1 MPALC
6 LSLILIGLL
15 VSLPATWLA
24 RALGR
29 RLNAFDG
36 AGVTGQVKAAP
47 RRVPNTGG
55 IGIFL
60 AIALPMLAAL
70 LYFRGLDAVSID
82 KLHSEFSFIPANLHD
97 YIAGIQQ
104 QTPAAL
110 ILLGALLILHIVG
123 IIDDR
128 KPLGPLT
135 KLPVMLAAAITVVIA
150 TDTRLLTL
158 LDSYGHAGHW
168 ASISL
173 TVLWILVITNAFNFL
188 DNMDGLSAG
197 VAAISAAAF
206 LTTALVAQQWF
217 IAALLALLL
226 GALLGFL
233 RYNFPW
239 KEKGGIKEGGTG
251 GSSASGVGTKTSKSN
266 ADGATIFMGDSG
278 SLIVGFLLAILS
290 VRITY
295 VPRPPGQVWHVSHGA
310 DLTPDLPSFAVPAWY
325 GVFIPLIILAIP
337 LYDFASVCLIRI
349 RQGRSP
355 FVGDLQ
361 HFSHRLVKHGLSRR
375 SAVLV
380 IYGCTAVTGIG
391 AIALPKLEPWQAA
404 LVGVQTLLVLL
415 VIALYEWSRPRA
427 AE

>member
-1 MPALC
+1 MPLLV
-6 LSLILIGLL
+6 LSLILVGFAIGL
-15 VSLPATWLA
+15 PAAWIA

-29 RLNAFDG
+29 KLNAMDG
-36 AGVTGQVKAAP
+36 AGVSGQVKVAP

-60 AIALPMLAAL
+60 TIAITSLA
-70 LYFRGLDAVSID
+70 GLAFNWGFIPSGVN
-82 KLHSEFSFIPANLHD
+82 KLSGDLWFIPAELGS
-97 YIAGIQQ
+97 YIAGIQH

-110 ILLGALLILHIVG
+110 FLLGSLLILHIMG

-128 KPLGPLT
+128 KPLGPMV
-135 KLPVMLAAAITVVIA
+135 KLPVMLAAAFTVVIA

-158 LDSYGHAGHW
+158 LDSYGTAGHW
-168 ASISL
+168 ASVAI
-173 TVLWILVITNAFNFL
+173 TVFWIVVITNAFNFL

-197 VAAISAAAF
+197 VAAICAAVF
-206 LTTALVAQQWF
+206 LTTALVGGQWF
-217 IAALLALLL
+217 VAALLALLL

-233 RYNFPW
+233 RYNFPL
-239 KEKGGIKEGGTG
+239 
-251 GSSASGVGTKTSKSN
+251 TKS
-266 ADGATIFMGDSG
+266 GATLFMGDSG
-278 SLIVGFLLAILS
+278 SLIVGFLLAVLS
-290 VRITY
+290 IRITY
-295 VPRPPGQVWHVSHGA
+295 VSPS
-310 DLTPDLPSFAVPAWY
+310 TPSRLHAFLLLS
-325 GVFIPLIILAIP
+325 PLITLAIP
-337 LYDFASVCLIRI
+337 LYDFCSVCLIRI

-361 HFSHRLVKHGLSRR
+361 HFSHRLVQHGLSRR

-415 VIALYEWSRPRA
+415 VIALYEWSRPPA
-427 AE
+427 ANATP

>member
-1 MPALC
+1 MPLLI
-6 LSLILIGLL
+6 LSLILIGFAIGF
-15 VSLPATWLA
+15 PAAWLA

-29 RLNAFDG
+29 KLNAMDG
-36 AGVTGQVKAAP
+36 AGVSGQVKAAP

-60 AIALPMLAAL
+60 TLAITSLAGLAANW
-70 LYFRGLDAVSID
+70 G
-82 KLHSEFSFIPANLHD
+82 FIPSGVQKLSGDLWFIPPELAS

-110 ILLGALLILHIVG
+110 FLLGCLAVLHVMG

-128 KPLGPLT
+128 KPLGPMV
-135 KLPVMLAAAITVVIA
+135 KLPVMLGAAFTVVIA

-158 LDSYGHAGHW
+158 LDSYGTIGHW
-168 ASISL
+168 ASIAI
-173 TVLWILVITNAFNFL
+173 TVFWIVVITNAFNFL

-197 VAAISAAAF
+197 IAAICSAVF
-206 LTTALVAQQWF
+206 LTTALVGGQWF
-217 IAALLALLL
+217 IAAMLALLL

-233 RYNFPW
+233 RFNFPFT
-239 KEKGGIKEGGTG
+239 KAG
-251 GSSASGVGTKTSKSN
+251 ASL
-266 ADGATIFMGDSG
+266 FMGDSG
-278 SLIVGFLLAILS
+278 SLIVGFLLAVLS

-295 VPRPPGQVWHVSHGA
+295 LPIPSTTSPLHSVTSPLLL
-310 DLTPDLPSFAVPAWY
+310 LT
-325 GVFIPLIILAIP
+325 PLIILAIP
-337 LYDFASVCLIRI
+337 LYDFCSVCFLRI

-361 HFSHRLVKHGLSRR
+361 HFSHRLVQHGLSRR

-415 VIALYEWSRPRA
+415 VIALYEWSRPPA
-427 AE
+427 ANTTP

>member
-1 MPALC
+1 MTSLC
-6 LSLILIGLL
+6 LSLILVGLL
-15 VSLPATWLA
+15 IGWPAAWLA

-29 RLNAFDG
+29 KLNAMDG
-36 AGVTGQVKAAP
+36 AGVSGQVKVAP

-55 IGIFL
+55 IGIFI
-60 AIALPMLAAL
+60 AIALPL
-70 LYFRGLDAVSID
+70 LLV
-82 KLHSEFSFIPANLHD
+82 LLLANLSRLPSGENWFASRGIFPEVAVHWE
-97 YIAGIQQ
+97 GIQQ

-110 ILLGALLILHIVG
+110 ILLGCLLLLHIMG

-128 KPLGPLT
+128 RPLGPGV
-135 KLPVMLAAAITVVIA
+135 KLPVMLLAALTVVIA

-158 LDSYGHAGHW
+158 LDGYGPGGHW
-168 ASISL
+168 LSIAI
-173 TVLWILVITNAFNFL
+173 TVFWIVVITNAFNFL

-206 LTTALVAQQWF
+206 LTTALVGGQWF
-217 IAALLALLL
+217 VAALLALLL

-233 RYNFPW
+233 RYNFPF
-239 KEKGGIKEGGTG
+239 
-251 GSSASGVGTKTSKSN
+251 TKS
-266 ADGATIFMGDSG
+266 GATLFMGDSG
-278 SLIVGFLLAILS
+278 SLIVGFLLAVLS
-290 VRITY
+290 IRITY
-295 VPRPPGQVWHVSHGA
+295 LPFSSTPPPLHSSTSHA
-310 DLTPDLPSFAVPAWY
+310 FLILT
-325 GVFIPLIILAIP
+325 PLIILSIP
-337 LYDFASVCLIRI
+337 LYDFCSVCFIRI

-415 VIALYEWSRPRA
+415 VIALYEWSRPPA
-427 AE
+427 ANPAP

>member
-1 MPALC
+1 MPLLV
-6 LSLILIGLL
+6 LSLILVGFAIGL
-15 VSLPATWLA
+15 PAAWLA

-29 RLNAFDG
+29 KLNAMDG
-36 AGVTGQVKAAP
+36 AGVTGQIKAAA

-60 AIALPMLAAL
+60 TIAITSLA
-70 LYFRGLDAVSID
+70 GLAFNWGFIPSGVD
-82 KLHSEFSFIPANLHD
+82 KLSGDLWFIPAELGS
-97 YIAGIQQ
+97 YIAGIQH

-110 ILLGALLILHIVG
+110 FLLGSLLILHIMG

-128 KPLGPLT
+128 KPLGPMV
-135 KLPVMLAAAITVVIA
+135 KLPVMLAAAFTVVIA

-158 LDSYGHAGHW
+158 LDSYGAAGRW
-168 ASISL
+168 ASIAI
-173 TVLWILVITNAFNFL
+173 TVFWIVVITNAFNFL

-197 VAAISAAAF
+197 IAAICAAVF
-206 LTTALVAQQWF
+206 LTTALVGGQWF

-226 GALLGFL
+226 GSLLGFL
-233 RYNFPW
+233 RFNFPFT
-239 KEKGGIKEGGTG
+239 KSG
-251 GSSASGVGTKTSKSN
+251 ASL
-266 ADGATIFMGDSG
+266 FMGDSG
-278 SLIVGFLLAILS
+278 SLIVGFLLAVLS

-295 VPRPPGQVWHVSHGA
+295 ASPAIPAMRWQVFPNPAGSIPNVIDAPAHAGHPW
-310 DLTPDLPSFAVPAWY
+310 FA
-325 GVFIPLIILAIP
+325 VFIPLIILAIP
-337 LYDFASVCLIRI
+337 LYDFCSVCLLRI

-380 IYGCTAVTGIG
+380 IYGCAAVTGIG

-415 VIALYEWSRPRA
+415 VIALYEWSRPPA
-427 AE
+427 TSAP

>member
-1 MPALC
+1 MPSIV
-6 LSLILIGLL
+6 LSFILIGLL
-15 VSLPATWLA
+15 LGWPAAWLA

-29 RLNAFDG
+29 KLNALDG
-36 AGVTGQVKAAP
+36 AGVSGQVKQAP

-60 AIALPMLAAL
+60 AIAIPVL
-70 LYFRGLDAVSID
+70 LGLNFCRGLDTSPIAAWRTD
-82 KLHSEFSFIPANLHD
+82 FSFVPADLED
-97 YIAGIQQ
+97 YAAGIQQ

-110 ILLGALLILHIVG
+110 ILLGCVLIMHIMG

-128 KPLGPLT
+128 KPLGPMV
-135 KLPVMLAAAITVVIA
+135 KLPVMLLAGITAVLA

-158 LDSYGHAGHW
+158 LDAYGPAGRI
-168 ASISL
+168 ASIAI
-173 TVLWILVITNAFNFL
+173 TVFWIVVITNAFNFL
-188 DNMDGLSAG
+188 DNMDGLSG
-197 VAAISAAAF
+197 GIAAICAAAF
-206 LTTALVAQQWF
+206 LTTAMVSGQWF
-217 IAALLALLL
+217 VAAMLALLL

-233 RYNFPW
+233 RYNFPF
-239 KEKGGIKEGGTG
+239 TR
-251 GSSASGVGTKTSKSN
+251 S
-266 ADGATIFMGDSG
+266 GATLFMGDSG
-278 SLIVGFLLAILS
+278 SLIVGFLLAVLA

-295 VPRPPGQVWHVSHGA
+295 LSSIPASATTSLRHLFTSSLPL
-310 DLTPDLPSFAVPAWY
+310 LT
-325 GVFIPLIILAIP
+325 PLIILAIP
-337 LYDFASVCLIRI
+337 LYDFCSVCFLRI

-415 VIALYEWSRPRA
+415 VIALYEWSRPPA
-427 AE
+427 ANATP